1 MLSIDNQK
9 LIIIYN
15 HWQARELDAI
25 EDIVKT
31 DKDSTIA
38 ACVLCD
44 IDELREF
51 MVKKLYEYYREDNKS
66 CAS

>member
-9 LIIIYN
+9 LIAIYN
-15 HWQARELDAI
+15 HWQANELDAI

-38 ACVLCD
+38 ACILCD
-44 IDELREF
+44 IDELRKF
-51 MVKKLYEYYREDNKS
+51 MVNKLYEYYREDNKPS
-66 CAS
+66 AS